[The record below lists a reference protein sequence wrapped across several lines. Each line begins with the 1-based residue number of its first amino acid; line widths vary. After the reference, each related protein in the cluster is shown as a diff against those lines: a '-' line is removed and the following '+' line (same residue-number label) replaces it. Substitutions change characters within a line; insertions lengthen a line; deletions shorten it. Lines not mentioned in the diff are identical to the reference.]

1 MLIFSNFNMNLIN
14 YKNYFSILLLSL
26 VLTIFSISALS
37 QTDEGISDSDNDEES
52 ESVKDKDEIGPSSK
66 LRKCLMKAKSMKD
79 KKNCEKENMPTVEEF
94 IEDEELELIDG
105 FLKIFSD
112 QDQSMYFLKL
122 NNSDLN
128 ERFLYFAYIMNAP
141 QESSLTGG
149 LPSDGKVLEFRNF
162 KKENIGLY
170 QINTAYVNGDDNNIG
185 RSTITNI
192 TESFIE
198 VFKPVARSE
207 DSVLISVN
215 NLLMSEKMESI
226 SYVPKE
232 YREYISV
239 NYGRPDKSKTFINDV
254 FNYSTNTAVEVTF
267 SYMNMMPNSDAFS
280 VSAVTDP
287 RYLSVTARHIFIKMP
302 DDKYETRVNDH
313 RVGYFVNNST
323 DLTSYEN
330 FPNFALINKW
340 RLIKKDPDAEIS
352 EPVEPI
358 VFWVE
363 NTTPEEIVP
372 AVIAGIEN
380 WNIAFKEAGFK
391 NAIVAK
397 IQPEDADWDAA
408 DYEYNVI
415 RWSSEPDG
423 GLLGIGPR
431 VTNPLTGEIISA
443 DVVNKLLAVKVGR
456 NYRKLYGYTEDNDPL
471 MQYITNLTLHEVG
484 HAIGLRHNFR
494 GSYLYNPIEIHNK
507 ELTGN
512 TIMNSVMDYDPINVA
527 PEGIE
532 QGIYFSTEPGVYDK
546 WAIKFG
552 YTPNLSEEDRKN
564 LLLESV
570 KKELTF
576 GTDEEAMSSP
586 GYNIDPR
593 TKRYDMSNDPITYA
607 ENIVKIVDQKINEL
621 PEIFA
626 DEEGFNNYTSSFYR
640 LFRTKGRF
648 LETVA
653 QQIGGVYIN
662 KISSAQ
668 DEYTVLEPVPYD
680 KQKQAFNLL
689 KEQVFSNGAMNYDPK
704 ILSNLIYERGTFQR
718 SRRSSNGN
726 NDPDFHAIVLS
737 SQKNILRNILHPTVM
752 KRLVNSSLYG
762 NEYMPQ
768 EVLNDLNS
776 AIFIDDENPD
786 SFKRNLQSAYV
797 DLLINGFKEAPYDD
811 ISKSAIFFT
820 LKEISTFTRE
830 NRFKSE
836 HYDYLYFLV
845 SKVFEE

>member
-1 MLIFSNFNMNLIN
+1 MHQLKI
-14 YKNYFSILLLSL
+14 KNYITYLLLGL
-26 VLTIFSISALS
+26 FFAVFSIS
-37 QTDEGISDSDNDEES
+37 ISSNDEVDETASDENISIES
-52 ESVKDKDEIGPSSK
+52 KGEMGASSS
-66 LRKCLMKAKSMKD
+66 LRKCLMKAKSTKER
-79 KKNCEKENMPTVEEF
+79 KECEKVNMPTVEKF
-94 IEDEELELIDG
+94 IEDEELSLLEG
-105 FLKIFSD
+105 FLKIYSD
-112 QDQSMYFLKL
+112 RDQSMYFLKL
-122 NNSDLN
+122 DGSDLN

-141 QESSLTGG
+141 QESALTGG
-149 LPSDGKVLEFRNF
+149 LPSDGKVLEFRRF
-162 KKENIGLY
+162 KKDNIGLF
-170 QINTAYVNGDDNNIG
+170 QINTAFIKGDDNNIG
-185 RSTITNI
+185 RSSITNI
-192 TESFIE
+192 TEAFIE
-198 VFKPVARSE
+198 VFKPVARTDE
-207 DSVLISVN
+207 TVLISLN
-215 NLLMSEKMESI
+215 NLLMSEKMESL

-239 NYGRPDKSKTFINDV
+239 NYGRPDEKKTFINNI
-254 FNYSTNTAVEVTF
+254 FNYSSNTAAEVTF
-267 SYMNMMPNSDAFS
+267 SYTNVMPNSDAFS

-302 DDKYETRVNDH
+302 DDQYETRINDH
-313 RVGYFVNNST
+313 RVGYFVNQST

-340 RLIKKDPDAEIS
+340 RLIKKDPELEIS
-352 EPVEPI
+352 EPVAPI

-397 IQPEDADWDAA
+397 IQPEDAKWDAA
-408 DYEYNVI
+408 DYDYNVI

-494 GSYLYNPIEIHNK
+494 GSYLYNPVEIHDKN
-507 ELTGN
+507 LTGN
-512 TIMNSVMDYDPINVA
+512 SIMNSVMDYDPINVA

-532 QGIYFSTEPGVYDK
+532 QGIFFSTEPGIYDK

-552 YTPNLSEEDRKN
+552 YTPDLSDEERES

-576 GTDEEAMSSP
+576 GTDEEAMSYP
-586 GYNIDPR
+586 GNNIDPR

-621 PEIFA
+621 PEIFS
-626 DEEGFNNYTSSFYR
+626 DEDGFNNYTSSFYR

-662 KISSAQ
+662 KISASQ
-668 DEYTVLEPVPYD
+668 DEYTVLEPVPYE

-689 KEQVFSNGAMNYDPK
+689 KEQVFSNGAMSYDPK
-704 ILSNLIYERGTFQR
+704 ILANLIYERGTFA
-718 SRRSSNGN
+718 RSSQNNRN

-737 SQKNILRNILHPTVM
+737 SQENILKNILHPAVM
-752 KRLVNSSLYG
+752 KRLINSSLYG
-762 NEYMPQ
+762 NKYMPQ

-776 AIFIDDENPD
+776 AIFVKNEIPD
-786 SFKRNLQSAYV
+786 TFKRNLQSSYV
-797 DLLINGFKEAPYDD
+797 DLLVKGFDEAPYDD
-811 ISKSAIFFT
+811 VSKSAIFSA
-820 LKEISTFTRE
+820 LKEIASFTRE